1 MIYVLDTDHI
11 SLHQRG
17 HEMLKRYMHNVPP
30 EHLCMTIVSAEELL
44 RGRLAQVRRA
54 VRPDER
60 IQAYHWLLETIT
72 YLRRFHI
79 LPYDS
84 HAETCFQTLLNQKI
98 RIGAQDLK
106 IAAIAVSR
114 NAILVTRNRKDF
126 ERVLSLSTE
135 DWSK

>member
-60 IQAYHWLLETIT
+60 I
-72 YLRRFHI
+72 
-79 LPYDS
+79 
-84 HAETCFQTLLNQKI
+84 
-98 RIGAQDLK
+98 
-106 IAAIAVSR
+106 
-114 NAILVTRNRKDF
+114 
-126 ERVLSLSTE
+126 
-135 DWSK
+135 